1 MAGLKS
7 GQLSPPDR
15 IVVSLPPL
23 GVAEQAFEIRDYVR
37 ELKRKKVE
45 TYKSRSRV
53 ALAPDHLPQKSTTQ
67 TPLPGEE
74 GCPKGGVVP
83 DPQSVINHQSS
94 SASADPHQPSSASA
108 DPDQSS
114 TIPPKAAINHPTST
128 CQVVVDIMDAWPE
141 TFYQVIPK
149 PLRKILGPILMAP
162 MHRSAKRAYLGAD
175 KISAVGQS
183 YLDLAKRYLNQRTE
197 DRGQKPDEGNV
208 DAPAT
213 EPTTKE
219 GSAAASRSAQPSPQS
234 SVIDHQSSRH
244 RRPSAIN
251 HPAEGDDQSSQ
262 ATPAKPM
269 FLCYHGTD
277 LERFAQRPEQGS
289 AAASRSVCTTQPS
302 VINHPAKGD
311 HQSSA
316 IHHQSSLT
324 KSAPSAI
331 SHLAEGENQSSII
344 NHQSSTA
351 QPLHA
356 VYLGSMGQG
365 YDLMT
370 ILKVA
375 ARWKAEGTFPVQ
387 IHFAGTGAQANQLM
401 TYSKLLMTEERVVF
415 HGFLQKNE
423 INQLLL
429 SSDIAL
435 VPNKPDSLVACP
447 YKAGEY
453 AAAGLPMISCLDGEL
468 NELLAKWQAGCEY
481 KEGDVDS
488 LYNAFEKYT
497 LNRELLHQHAYS
509 ARKLAEQRFNRA
521 KTYISLSQFITS

>member
-251 HPAEGDDQSSQ
+251 HPAEGDHQSSQ

-269 FLCYHGTD
+269 MLCYHGTD
-277 LERFAQRPEQGS
+277 LERFAQKPEQGS
-289 AAASRSVCTTQPS
+289 AAASRSAFTTQPS
-302 VINHPAKGD
+302 VINHPAKGEN
-311 HQSSA
+311 QSS
-316 IHHQSSLT
+316 IISHQSSLT

-331 SHLAEGENQSSII
+331 NHLAEGENQSSP
-344 NHQSSTA
+344 NK
-351 QPLHA
+351 PLKA

-375 ARWKAEGTFPVQ
+375 ARWKAEGQFPWQ
-387 IHFAGTGAQANQLM
+387 IHFAGTGAQANRLM

-481 KEGDVDS
+481 KEGDVES
-488 LYNAFEKYT
+488 LYAAFEKYST
-497 LNRELLHQHAYS
+497 DLALLAQQGRN
-509 ARKLAEQRFNRA
+509 ARKMAETLFDRQ
-521 KTYISLSQFITS
+521 KTYAKLAAFITATP